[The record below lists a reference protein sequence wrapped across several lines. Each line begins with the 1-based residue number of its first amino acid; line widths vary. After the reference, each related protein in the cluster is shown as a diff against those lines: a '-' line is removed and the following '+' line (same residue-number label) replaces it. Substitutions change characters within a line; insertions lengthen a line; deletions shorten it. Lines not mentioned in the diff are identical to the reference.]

1 MHEVIQADALQVWHA
16 DHEGTVADFAT
27 EAKAL
32 QDELTDQLRDLPLK
46 DPGHQRLLN
55 ALGWHHDRGNLW
67 QFLPDPRLEPTNNR
81 AERAIVPGV
90 LWRNGRLGT
99 QRPSAVQF
107 CASTTTICGWVRKSC
122 Q

>member
-16 DHEGTVADFAT
+16 DHEGTVAEFAT

-81 AERAIVPGV
+81 AERAIGPGCSGATAALAPSVP
-90 LWRNGRLGT
+90 
-99 QRPSAVQF
+99 QPFSSALPRRRY
-107 CASTTTICGWVRKSC
+107 ADG
-122 Q
+122 